1 MTLLECDAFPTGMEI
16 FPAAD
21 DDAWTLIK
29 RVIDESDYYLL
40 VTAGKYGSVD
50 EKSGL
55 SYTEME
61 YDYAVSAGKP
71 VMAFLHGD
79 LGELKSDLSENTEA
93 LQKKLAVF
101 REKVRKAKHVK
112 FWKSPDELAGQ
123 VARTYNKFISQYAAT
138 GWVRADQV
146 MSAES
151 LKKLVDAKSRIEE
164 LEAALTA
171 AQSSAPAGTEDLAQG
186 DDEFLLPFYVSANYR
201 GPSGSQAT
209 IVDWITPRTTW
220 DALFAAIA
228 PQLLQ
233 EAEETALREGLQ
245 RFLLVEFV
253 NKVGDVLIERAKAKN
268 KHTITSDKLYSVAVR
283 VNVEEFGTILVQLM
297 ALGLIRRSDRKR
309 SVSDTGTYWALTP
322 YGEIRTIQLRAK
334 KKDVGTPA
342 AEP

>member
-1 MTLLECDAFPTGMEI
+1 MSTDQRRYQVFVSSTYIDLHEARQQVTMTLLECDAFPTGMEI

-146 MSAES
+146 MSAG
-151 LKKLVDAKSRIEE
+151 
-164 LEAALTA
+164 
-171 AQSSAPAGTEDLAQG
+171 SSADGRAILRSRWDG
-186 DDEFLLPFYVSANYR
+186 
-201 GPSGSQAT
+201 GPSAG
-209 IVDWITPRTTW
+209 
-220 DALFAAIA
+220 
-228 PQLLQ
+228 
-233 EAEETALREGLQ
+233 
-245 RFLLVEFV
+245 
-253 NKVGDVLIERAKAKN
+253 
-268 KHTITSDKLYSVAVR
+268 
-283 VNVEEFGTILVQLM
+283 
-297 ALGLIRRSDRKR
+297 
-309 SVSDTGTYWALTP
+309 
-322 YGEIRTIQLRAK
+322 
-334 KKDVGTPA
+334 
-342 AEP
+342 